1 MHWNVTTTK
10 QQESDTI
17 LTANGRQWALQRAIV
32 GRPLRAM
39 FVHKVRELDVLR
51 LQSVRVKVIAVP
63 LAVHVHG
70 DPMFPRLIGIVGV
83 AHDCSRVRVDDLRQT
98 VFGNDVVRAAHQRV
112 ARQ

>member
-17 LTANGRQWALQRAIV
+17 LSANGRQRALQRTIV
-32 GRPLRAM
+32 GHPFGAM

-51 LQSVRVKVIAVP
+51 LPSVRVKVIAVP
-63 LAVHVHG
+63 FGVHVHS
-70 DPMFPRLIGIVGV
+70 DPMFSRLIGIVGV

-98 VFGNDVVRAAHQRV
+98 VFGNDTVRAHHRV
-112 ARQ
+112 AR